1 LHNKNSHFTTNL
13 PDGKFGLYCY
23 KKKKKTV
30 EYEISLLYLAGIE
43 ISSRYRKDSKKI
55 KTD

>member
-1 LHNKNSHFTTNL
+1 L

-23 KKKKKTV
+23 KTKKKTV
-30 EYEISLLYLAGIE
+30 EYEISMLYLADRD

-55 KTD
+55 KTA